1 MRSTI
6 SLIIEMHLEFRQA
19 TAIDLDF
26 LDEMHTACMKEHV
39 VKVYPWNPELFRQTF
54 NPKLIQIILVNKV
67 EVGMLQISKRNGE
80 LYLGNFL
87 VTPAFQNRGIGT
99 AVLKK
104 VLDRGKLLEL
114 PIKLK
119 VLKKNRAKNL
129 YERLGF
135 TVTGK
140 TDTHYIMS
148 SV

>member
-1 MRSTI
+1 M
-6 SLIIEMHLEFRQA
+6 
-19 TAIDLDF
+19 
-26 LDEMHTACMKEHV
+26 
-39 VKVYPWNPELFRQTF
+39 KVYPWNPELFRQTF

-104 VLDRGKLLEL
+104 VLDQGKLLEL